1 MAKTNTTEKG
11 IRDNL
16 YGIPLDNI
24 YTPEEISD
32 LEKARVERITKSR
45 RRRSAR
51 KQREKKRFAPPTRK
65 QAFIG
70 VAILSALI
78 LLMLVKTPLIVRLN
92 PRLYVANT
100 IEDTVKSMAK
110 ERVRM
115 TKSLFGFDLLTASDV
130 SAEFEANITADSK
143 DLSTGVSMKGNG
155 QILGKFREASF
166 TTEFSDKNNPF
177 FTMSAYLNED
187 EAGFNIR
194 ELFGE
199 YWTVNTKDYGSKWN
213 NSGFRKALYKDT
225 VSDSADISYST
236 IFPLT
241 EILTDKSIKAISKQA
256 DRGFSSS
263 KGKYVG
269 KGEYNLNGKTV
280 RGRTFRFDF
289 DGEKLKKNVTS
300 ILDIAL
306 VDEILIG
313 KSDSVYREL
322 FKDISELSRR
332 VNDDIVFT
340 DVYAMVGE
348 YDGKIISA
356 DLVALYT
363 DNMTPAKLEMR
374 FNIGDTDNVC
384 NAVFASVDIKDG
396 SRDTYVSVS
405 SKGNH
410 AMEKKSFS
418 DKTVLTIVK
427 GANVAEWGVESSVDF
442 KSGETLGRLSKT
454 VNGATS
460 SAEFT
465 GVYKKQGG
473 AGFDFTS
480 INISACEPT
489 GVRLLSATGKI
500 SFGRGVLLGRHT
512 PSGKRYILD
521 MDKLDVETYIR
532 KIEETDRYKL
542 AKAKLEG
549 LFND

>member
-45 RRRSAR
+45 RRRAR

-78 LLMLVKTPLIVRLN
+78 LLMLIKTPLIVRLN
-92 PRLYVANT
+92 PRLYVSNT
-100 IEDTVKSMAK
+100 IEDTVKSMAN
-110 ERVRM
+110 ERARI
-115 TKSLFGFDLLTASDV
+115 TKSLFGFDLFTAPDV
-130 SAEFEANITADSK
+130 SAEFAADITADSK
-143 DLSTGVSMKGNG
+143 GLATGVSVKGNG
-155 QILGKFREASF
+155 QIMSKFKEASL
-166 TTEFSDKNNPF
+166 TTEFADGDNPF

-199 YWTVNTKDYGSKWN
+199 YWTVNTKDYGAKWN

-225 VSDSADISYST
+225 VSDTADISYST
-236 IFPLT
+236 IFPMS
-241 EILTDKSIKAISKQA
+241 EILTDKSIKSISKQA
-256 DRGFSSS
+256 DRLFSASY
-263 KGKYVG
+263 GKYLG
-269 KGEYNLNGKTV
+269 KEEYTLNGKTV
-280 RGRTFRFDF
+280 RGKTFRFGF
-289 DGEKLKKNVTS
+289 DGEDLKKRIPA

-306 VDEILIG
+306 TDEIMVK
-313 KSDSVYREL
+313 KSDTVCREL
-322 FKDISELSRR
+322 FKDMSELSRR
-332 VNDDIVFT
+332 ISDDIVFS
-340 DVYAMVGE
+340 DVYAIIGE
-348 YDGKIISA
+348 HDGKIISA
-356 DLVALYT
+356 RLVAVYT
-363 DNMTPAKLEMR
+363 NNMLPAALEMR

-384 NAVFASVDIKDG
+384 NAVFVSADIRDG
-396 SRDTYVSVS
+396 SRETYVSLS
-405 SKGNH
+405 TKGNH
-410 AMEKKSFS
+410 AMDKKSFT
-418 DKTVLTIVK
+418 DRTVLTISK
-427 GANVAEWGVESSVDF
+427 GGNLSEWSVESSIDL
-442 KSGETLGRLSKT
+442 KSGDTVAVLGKS
-454 VNGATS
+454 VNGVSS
-460 SAEFT
+460 SAEFSGT
-465 GVYKKQGG
+465 YKKQGG

-500 SFGRGVLLGRHT
+500 TFGRGVLLGRHS

-521 MDKLDVETYIR
+521 MDKTDVETYII
-532 KIEETDRYKL
+532 KIEETDRYKF
-542 AKAKLEG
+542 AKEKLEG
-549 LFND
+549 IFGE